1 MVRRRGNLSP
11 PTGMSSE
18 EASSEPDQLRFSRR
32 DFLRLAGSVAA
43 VATVAGCTPPPATV
57 LVRSGG
63 KVQLAFQD
71 CRCLG
76 EQLLLQDFHEAH
88 PNIEVFYTP
97 EPDNYEDRMLA
108 DMQAGVAPDV
118 FAGCCDTFPVWAQE
132 GYLLDLRPFVDS
144 DLQRATIDDWDKAQ
158 YHSFFTSDGVQFAL
172 PKYHGALALF
182 YNKEIFDRFKLDY
195 PTDEWTHDDY
205 LLAMQRIKKA
215 ATAGGQNDLWGSMF
229 DVSWERIQIHVNGW
243 NGHFVDPDNAS
254 RSWMARPEALT
265 AMDWLRSRMWDDRVM
280 ASPLDIGNRNT
291 RDAFI
296 HSNLAMVEEGSWAL
310 RDILE
315 QADFRIGVAPL
326 PAGPA
331 RRATLATTDGFAV
344 FSGTRQ
350 PEAAWELVKF
360 LVGRD
365 YGRAMAEAQLLQPAR
380 ASLVDDWVE
389 IVRQQYPVKARDLD
403 LAVFAGGHIE
413 GYSVTA
419 EVFANMRAARE
430 LARAAWEQIYTLGQA
445 GVDSIKATSVQIEE
459 AQPGQQET
467 QG

>member
-1 MVRRRGNLSP
+1 MLRHQGNLSP
-11 PTGMSSE
+11 PAGMSSE
-18 EASSEPDQLRFSRR
+18 EASSKPGQLLFSRR
-32 DFLRLAGSVAA
+32 GFLRLAGSVVAVAA
-43 VATVAGCTPPPATV
+43 VSGCTPPPATV
-57 LVRSGG
+57 PVRSGG

-76 EQLLLQDFHEAH
+76 EQLLLQNFHEAH

-144 DLQRATIDDWDKAQ
+144 DLQRETIDDWDKAQ
-158 YHSFFTSDGVQFAL
+158 YRSFFTSDGVQFGL

-182 YNKEIFDRFKLDY
+182 YNKDIFDRFKIGY

-205 LLAMQRIKKA
+205 LLAMQRIKNA
-215 ATAGGQNDLWGSMF
+215 AAAAGQSDLWGSMF
-229 DVSWERIQIHVNGW
+229 DVSWERIQVHVNGW
-243 NGHFVDPDNAS
+243 NGHFVDPDDAS
-254 RSWMARPEALT
+254 RSWMAKPEALT

-280 ASPLDIGNRNT
+280 ASRLDVGNRNT

-296 HSNLAMVEEGSWAL
+296 HGNLAMVEEGSWAL
-310 RDILE
+310 SDILE
-315 QADFRIGVAPL
+315 QADFRIGVAPF

-365 YGRAMAEAQLLQPAR
+365 YGLAMAEAQLLQPAR
-380 ASLVDDWVE
+380 ASLVNDWVE
-389 IVRQQYPVKARDLD
+389 IVRRQYPVKARDLD

-419 EVFANMRAARE
+419 EVFANMHDARE
-430 LARAAWEQIYTLGQA
+430 LARAAWEQIYTLGHA
-445 GVDSIKATSVQIEE
+445 GVDTIMATSAQIEE
-459 AQPGQQET
+459 AQPGQRET

>member
-1 MVRRRGNLSP
+1 MVRHRGNLSP
-11 PTGMSSE
+11 PLGLSNGS
-18 EASSEPDQLRFSRR
+18 AGGEPGPHRMSRR
-32 DFLRLAGSVAA
+32 GFLRLAGSVAA
-43 VATVAGCTPPPATV
+43 VAAAAGCTPPAATTP
-57 LVRSGG
+57 VRSGG

-76 EQLLLQDFHEAH
+76 EQFRLQDFHAAH

-97 EPDNYEDRMLA
+97 EPDNYEERMLA
-108 DMQAGVAPDV
+108 DMQGGVAPDV

-144 DLQRATIDDWDKAQ
+144 DLERATIDDWDKAQ
-158 YHSFFTSDGVQFAL
+158 YRSFFTSEGVQFGL

-182 YNKEIFDRFKLDY
+182 YNKDVFDRFKLSY
-195 PTDEWTHDDY
+195 PTAEWTHDDY
-205 LLAMQRIKKA
+205 LLAMQRIRESAVA
-215 ATAGGQNDLWGSMF
+215 AGQTDLWGSMF
-229 DVSWERIQIHVNGW
+229 DVSWERIQVHVNGW
-243 NGHFVDPDNAS
+243 NGHFVDPQNPS
-254 RSWMARPEALT
+254 RSWMANPEALT
-265 AMDWLRSRMWDDRVM
+265 AMEWLRTRMWDERVM
-280 ASPLDIGNRNT
+280 ASRLDVGNLNT

-296 HSNLAMVEEGSWAL
+296 RGNLAMVEEGSWAL

-315 QADFRIGVAPL
+315 QADFRIGVAPF
-326 PAGPA
+326 PAGPS
-331 RRATLATTDGFAV
+331 RRVTLATTDGFAI

-380 ASLVDDWVE
+380 ASLVDDWVN

-403 LAVFAGGHIE
+403 LAVFAAGHIE

-419 EVFANMRAARE
+419 EVFANMSDARE
-430 LARAAWEQIYTLGQA
+430 LARGAWEQIYTLGQE
-445 GVDSIKATSVQIEE
+445 GVDIIKTTSARIED
-459 AQPGQQET
+459 AQPGQREI